1 MFCATYVSLLD
12 VVWYDLL
19 FFVVEFIM
27 IGGYEDNLVGP
38 ILCFTLRGQS
48 DIREIPDPN
57 NVFKAL
63 FFGRVRV
70 HGKKAGS
77 DPIPG
82 GMRTLVHNT
91 TQHYTTLHNTTL
103 LSTTQY

>member
-1 MFCATYVSLLD
+1 
-12 VVWYDLL
+12 
-19 FFVVEFIM
+19 M

-48 DIREIPDPN
+48 DIREIPDPE

-63 FFGRVRV
+63 FLGRVRV

-82 GMRTLVHNT
+82 GMRNLVISYLTPLDRENHI
-91 TQHYTTLHNTTL
+91 QRKPDKAMLY
-103 LSTTQY
+103 

>member
-1 MFCATYVSLLD
+1 
-12 VVWYDLL
+12 
-19 FFVVEFIM
+19 M

-48 DIREIPDPN
+48 DIREIPDPK
-57 NVFKAL
+57 NVFKEL
-63 FFGRVRV
+63 FLGRVRV

-82 GMRTLVHNT
+82 GMRTLDGK
-91 TQHYTTLHNTTL
+91 
-103 LSTTQY
+103 